1 MEPKIGQNG
10 SKIGSRIVLRKSCA
24 KFSVSGRF
32 LSILDPPES
41 SKVSFSLK
49 RGAYFHIFT
58 RSPFVG
64 RLGQKSRQNEP
75 NMHPEISQKSTKT
88 QFWTHRFL
96 GSFLASICDQK
107 WLQKATPKSCPRRP
121 LSCPRR
127 PFDNFFGVIFRIR
140 FFGAPRLHFG
150 VIWASF

>member
-1 MEPKIGQNG
+1 MCVQI
-10 SKIGSRIVLRKSCA
+10 
-24 KFSVSGRF
+24 SVSGRF
-32 LSILDPPES
+32 LSIFDPHES

-49 RGAYFHIFT
+49 RGAQLHIFT
-58 RSPFVG
+58 RSPFFG
-64 RLGQKSRQNEP
+64 RLRQKSRQHES
-75 NMHPEISQKSTKT
+75 NMYSRINQQSSKT

-96 GSFLASICDQK
+96 GSCLASIFDQK
-107 WLQKATPKSCPRRP
+107 WLQKAIPKSCPRRP